1 VSAAV
6 PSPVRSVL
14 KRRPG
19 RPRSAEAHRAILDAV
34 LVLLA
39 EEGFGGLSIEGVA
52 ARAGVGKA
60 TVYRR
65 WSSKVPLV
73 IEALD
78 TVASERLSVPNTGS
92 VRGDLTEFLTQL
104 VRTMDGPDGRLV
116 APLLAAMSRSPE
128 LAEAF
133 RRDLIAPR
141 RDVANE
147 IIRRGIA
154 RGELRPD
161 LHSDVALDAP
171 VAIVFH
177 RLLMTGEAVD
187 EALVGRVVDQV
198 LDGIAAPAAPSAP
211 LTR

>member
-1 VSAAV
+1 MNPLVGA
-6 PSPVRSVL
+6 SVL
-14 KRRPG
+14 KRGPG

-34 LVLLA
+34 LTLLG
-39 EEGFGGLSIEGVA
+39 EEGFSRMSVEGVA

-65 WSSKVPLV
+65 WPSKVPLV
-73 IEALD
+73 IEAID
-78 TVASERLSVPNTGS
+78 TVASERISVPDTGT

-104 VRTMDGPDGRLV
+104 VRTMGGPDGRLV
-116 APLLAAMSRSPE
+116 APLLEAMSRSPA
-128 LAEAF
+128 LAAAV

-147 IIRRGIA
+147 IIRRGID

-161 LHSDVALDAP
+161 LHIDVALDAP

-177 RLLMTGEAVD
+177 RLLLTGETVD
-187 EALVGRVVDQV
+187 EGLVDRIVDQL
-198 LDGIAAPAAPSAP
+198 LDGIAAQDRQ
-211 LTR
+211 TRDSNRVQ

>member
-1 VSAAV
+1 VSLVAG
-6 PSPVRSVL
+6 SSVL
-14 KRRPG
+14 KRGPG

-34 LVLLA
+34 LVMLA

-65 WSSKVPLV
+65 WQSKVPLV

-78 TVASERLSVPNTGS
+78 TLASERLSVPDTGS

-104 VRTMDGPDGRLV
+104 VRAMDGPDGRLF
-116 APLLAAMSRSPE
+116 APLLDGMSRSQE

-133 RRDLIAPR
+133 RRDLLAPR

-161 LHSDVALDAP
+161 LHIDVALDAP

-177 RLLMTGEAVD
+177 RLLITGDPVD
-187 EALVGRVVDQV
+187 EALVGRMVDQV
-198 LDGIAAPAAPSAP
+198 LDGIAARGGPS
-211 LTR
+211 TH

>member
-1 VSAAV
+1 
-6 PSPVRSVL
+6 
-14 KRRPG
+14 
-19 RPRSAEAHRAILDAV
+19 
-34 LVLLA
+34 VLLA
-39 EEGFGGLSIEGVA
+39 EEGFAGLSVEAVA

-65 WSSKVPLV
+65 WPSKVPLV

-78 TVASERLSVPNTGS
+78 TVASERISAPDTGS
-92 VRGDLTEFLTQL
+92 ARGDLTEFLTQL
-104 VRTMDGPDGRLV
+104 VRAMDGPDGRLV
-116 APLLAAMSRSPE
+116 APLLEGMSRSQE

-141 RDVANE
+141 RDVIIE

-161 LHSDVALDAP
+161 LHLDVALDAP

-177 RLLMTGEAVD
+177 RLLLTGQVVD
-187 EALVGRVVDQV
+187 EALVGRIVDQV
-198 LDGIAAPAAPSAP
+198 LDGIAATGGPA
-211 LTR
+211 TH